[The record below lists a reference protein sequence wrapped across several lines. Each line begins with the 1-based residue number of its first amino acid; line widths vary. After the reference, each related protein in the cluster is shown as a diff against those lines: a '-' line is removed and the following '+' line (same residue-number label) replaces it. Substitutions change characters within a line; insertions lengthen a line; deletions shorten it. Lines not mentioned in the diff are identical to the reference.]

1 MFNGLQFWWDGIMD
15 SELRSN
21 IKQLEKEKKNA
32 KHSFSDVGQKEV
44 IEL

>member
-1 MFNGLQFWWDGIMD
+1 MD

-21 IKQLEKEKKNA
+21 IKQLEKQKKNA